1 MYYFSNSKHET
12 STYLDNKHSLSDK
25 IPLFEKCFHVIPTC
39 EYLIHFLSVKKQ
51 VEKKRFH
58 VKWSLKTSIATLP
71 RVLVFSFPK
80 VDGSAPVWGA
90 SSVCHLNIRLTTHFK
105 KLCPICNCLLNVNL
119 PSWISNKYIE

>member
-1 MYYFSNSKHET
+1 MHYFSTSKYET
-12 STYLDNKHSLSDK
+12 STYLGNKHSLSDS
-25 IPLFEKCFHVIPTC
+25 IPLFEKCFHVIPSC
-39 EYLIHFLSVKKQ
+39 EYLIHFLTAKKQ

-80 VDGSAPVWGA
+80 GDGSAPVWGA

-105 KLCPICNCLLNVNL
+105 KLCPICHCSLKVNL
-119 PSWISNKYIE
+119 PS